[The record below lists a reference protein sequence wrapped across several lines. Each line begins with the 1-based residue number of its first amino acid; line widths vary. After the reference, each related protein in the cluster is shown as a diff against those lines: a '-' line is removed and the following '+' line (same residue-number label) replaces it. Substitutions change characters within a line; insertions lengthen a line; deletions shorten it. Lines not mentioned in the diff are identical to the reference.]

1 MVSDSEIGKLDSNR
15 LFSKS
20 NGELNGF
27 KNIFIIDSTN
37 FPNIPSGSSSL
48 TIMANAMRIGKES
61 KHD

>member
-1 MVSDSEIGKLDSNR
+1 MVADYEIDKLDNNK

-27 KNIFIIDSTN
+27 RNIFIIDSTN

-48 TIMANAMRIGKES
+48 TIMANAMRIGKENIN
-61 KHD
+61 D